1 MNWKVIFGGFLSI
14 TSLMYI
20 IYELLNWDGEF
31 YEVGRNIII
40 AILGISMVIEGRKN
54 RDDELMTDVEEK
66 QVSEEFQGKVEEDED
81 GISFKFGVV
90 SRYPI

>member
-1 MNWKVIFGGFLSI
+1 MNWKVILGGFLSI

-66 QVSEEFQGKVEEDED
+66 QVSEEFQGKVEEDD
-81 GISFKFGVV
+81 DTN
-90 SRYPI
+90 

>member
-1 MNWKVIFGGFLSI
+1 MNWKVILGGFLSI

-40 AILGISMVIEGRKN
+40 AILGISMVIEGRKKN
-54 RDDELMTDVEEK
+54 T
-66 QVSEEFQGKVEEDED
+66 F
-81 GISFKFGVV
+81 
-90 SRYPI
+90 

>member
-1 MNWKVIFGGFLSI
+1 MNWKVILGGFLFI

-40 AILGISMVIEGRKN
+40 AILGISMVIEGRKKA
-54 RDDELMTDVEEK
+54 LPK
-66 QVSEEFQGKVEEDED
+66 
-81 GISFKFGVV
+81 
-90 SRYPI
+90 

>member
-1 MNWKVIFGGFLSI
+1 MNWKVILGGFLSI

-66 QVSEEFQGKVEEDED
+66 QVSEEFQGKVKEDED
-81 GISFKFGVV
+81 TN
-90 SRYPI
+90 

>member
-1 MNWKVIFGGFLSI
+1 MNWKVILGGFLFI

-40 AILGISMVIEGRKN
+40 AILGISMIIEGRKN
-54 RDDELMTDVEEK
+54 RNDELMADVEEK
-66 QVSEEFQGKVEEDED
+66 QVSEEFQSKEDENT
-81 GISFKFGVV
+81 K
-90 SRYPI
+90 

>member
-1 MNWKVIFGGFLSI
+1 MNWKVILGGFVSI

-81 GISFKFGVV
+81 TN
-90 SRYPI
+90 

>member
-1 MNWKVIFGGFLSI
+1 MNWKVILGGFLSI

-40 AILGISMVIEGRKN
+40 AILGISMVIEGRKKASQPKH
-54 RDDELMTDVEEK
+54 L
-66 QVSEEFQGKVEEDED
+66 
-81 GISFKFGVV
+81 
-90 SRYPI
+90 

>member
-1 MNWKVIFGGFLSI
+1 MNWKVILGGFLSI

-20 IYELLNWDGEF
+20 IYELLNWDGEL

-81 GISFKFGVV
+81 TD
-90 SRYPI
+90 

>member
-1 MNWKVIFGGFLSI
+1 MNWKVILGGFLSI

-20 IYELLNWDGEF
+20 IYELLNWDGEL

-66 QVSEEFQGKVEEDED
+66 QVSEEFQGKVEEDD
-81 GISFKFGVV
+81 DTN
-90 SRYPI
+90 

>member
-1 MNWKVIFGGFLSI
+1 MNWKVILGGFLSI

-66 QVSEEFQGKVEEDED
+66 QVSEEFQGKVEEDENTN
-81 GISFKFGVV
+81 
-90 SRYPI
+90 

>member
-1 MNWKVIFGGFLSI
+1 MNWKVILGGFLSI

-31 YEVGRNIII
+31 YEMGRNIII

-81 GISFKFGVV
+81 KDNEDN
-90 SRYPI
+90 

>member
-1 MNWKVIFGGFLSI
+1 MNWKVILGGFLSI

-66 QVSEEFQGKVEEDED
+66 QVYQEWQDKKEE
-81 GISFKFGVV
+81 
-90 SRYPI
+90 

>member
-1 MNWKVIFGGFLSI
+1 MNWKVILGGFLSI

-54 RDDELMTDVEEK
+54 RDGQLMTDEEEK
-66 QVSEEFQGKVEEDED
+66 QVWEEFQGKVEDNEKDAN
-81 GISFKFGVV
+81 
-90 SRYPI
+90 

>member
-1 MNWKVIFGGFLSI
+1 MNWKVILGGFLFI

-81 GISFKFGVV
+81 A
-90 SRYPI
+90 

>member
-1 MNWKVIFGGFLSI
+1 MNWKVLLGGFLSI

-54 RDDELMTDVEEK
+54 RDDELMIDV
-66 QVSEEFQGKVEEDED
+66 
-81 GISFKFGVV
+81 
-90 SRYPI
+90 

>member
-1 MNWKVIFGGFLSI
+1 MNWKVILGGFVSI

-31 YEVGRNIII
+31 YEVGRNITFAII
-40 AILGISMVIEGRKN
+40 GISMVIEGRKN

-81 GISFKFGVV
+81 TN
-90 SRYPI
+90 

>member
-1 MNWKVIFGGFLSI
+1 MNWKVILGGFLSI

-54 RDDELMTDVEEK
+54 RNDELMTDVEEK

-81 GISFKFGVV
+81 TK
-90 SRYPI
+90 

>member
-1 MNWKVIFGGFLSI
+1 MNWKVILGGFLSI

-40 AILGISMVIEGRKN
+40 AILGISMILEGRKN
-54 RDDELMTDVEEK
+54 HDSVIMTDEEEK
-66 QVSEEFQGKVEEDED
+66 QVWEEYKGKVED
-81 GISFKFGVV
+81 GEEGTS
-90 SRYPI
+90 

>member
-1 MNWKVIFGGFLSI
+1 MNWKVILGGFLSI

-54 RDDELMTDVEEK
+54 RNDELMTDVEEK
-66 QVSEEFQGKVEEDED
+66 QVQEDFQGKIEEDE
-81 GISFKFGVV
+81 INN
-90 SRYPI
+90 

>member
-1 MNWKVIFGGFLSI
+1 MNWKVILGGFLSI

-66 QVSEEFQGKVEEDED
+66 QVSEEFQGKVEENED
-81 GISFKFGVV
+81 TN
-90 SRYPI
+90 

>member
-1 MNWKVIFGGFLSI
+1 MNWKVILGGFLSI

-40 AILGISMVIEGRKN
+40 AILGISMVIEGRK
-54 RDDELMTDVEEK
+54 K
-66 QVSEEFQGKVEEDED
+66 EDILQKNED
-81 GISFKFGVV
+81 N
-90 SRYPI
+90 

>member
-1 MNWKVIFGGFLSI
+1 MNWKVILGGFLSI

-54 RDDELMTDVEEK
+54 CNDELMTAVEEK

-81 GISFKFGVV
+81 TN
-90 SRYPI
+90 

>member
-1 MNWKVIFGGFLSI
+1 MNWKVILGGFLSI

-81 GISFKFGVV
+81 TN
-90 SRYPI
+90 

>member
-1 MNWKVIFGGFLSI
+1 MNWKVILGGFLSI

-40 AILGISMVIEGRKN
+40 AILGISMVIEGRKKN
-54 RDDELMTDVEEK
+54 TTK
-66 QVSEEFQGKVEEDED
+66 
-81 GISFKFGVV
+81 
-90 SRYPI
+90 

>member
-1 MNWKVIFGGFLSI
+1 MNWKVILGGFLSI

-31 YEVGRNIII
+31 YEVGRNIIF

-81 GISFKFGVV
+81 TN
-90 SRYPI
+90 

>member
-1 MNWKVIFGGFLSI
+1 MNWKVILGGFLSI

-40 AILGISMVIEGRKN
+40 AILGISMVIEDRKKN
-54 RDDELMTDVEEK
+54 T
-66 QVSEEFQGKVEEDED
+66 S
-81 GISFKFGVV
+81 
-90 SRYPI
+90 

>member
-1 MNWKVIFGGFLSI
+1 MNWKVILGGFLSI

-31 YEVGRNIII
+31 YELGRNIII

-81 GISFKFGVV
+81 TN
-90 SRYPI
+90 

>member
-1 MNWKVIFGGFLSI
+1 MNWKVILGGFLFI

-81 GISFKFGVV
+81 TN
-90 SRYPI
+90 